1 MRPHTLAT
9 NLIAAARL
17 GDINALKNAL
27 PNEVGKLGPDGL
39 SALHVAILANHE
51 ECCFLLAP
59 YEALVYTRDGV
70 SPLVLAIRVGNEIL
84 VEMLLEFCEDTTT
97 QGTLSLLDEAVLCDN
112 MNILRQ
118 LLTRDFTMEQVLRA
132 LRTAHGGASYDAVH
146 MILSDY
152 LLTHWESAHSTGDK
166 PIHIPPGLNTGANIS
181 ANVSADAK
189 VDYMTSTKEAMR
201 NTAPLSISQL
211 QQSPPV
217 ESATEVPQTDL
228 GHLDM
233 SYTTTKPTEN
243 SNVSHLLAEENL
255 RKMSKEHLIGLCQQ
269 LQEELKVT
277 TMEADR
283 LERILAEVN
292 NAETS
297 ILQASRALLSP
308 VRSITQPSIQTKTAG
323 TSPILGTKDTKEAE
337 IVSLESY
344 KQLQNVLMDL
354 QITFEGMQKRMTEVE
369 LAYTQ
374 EKRNSREL
382 REKLRERLKDKSVGA
397 HPHNILVQKRPTSA
411 QASQAIQSSH
421 VSQIRASS
429 LKKGLPTPTSIAVR
443 LAVPTAARSKESEI
457 ERLRMEIISKNTE
470 ILSIQA
476 QIHSLE
482 HASLH
487 TYGAVQ
493 DKNLIIEARERLERA
508 KHRSRVAQMQL
519 DKLLM
524 SSSYATPQRLK
535 THG

>member
-1 MRPHTLAT
+1 MKPHTLAS

-17 GDINALKNAL
+17 GDIGAMKNAL

-59 YEALVYTRDGV
+59 YEALICTKDGV

-84 VEMLLEFCEDTTT
+84 VEMLLEFCEDTET

-112 MNILRQ
+112 LGILRL
-118 LLTRDFTMEQVLRA
+118 LLTRDFTMEQVLQA
-132 LRTAHGGASYDAVH
+132 LRTAHKGTSYDSVH
-146 MILSDY
+146 TILSDY
-152 LLTHWESAHSTGDK
+152 LLTHWGDAHTAK
-166 PIHIPPGLNTGANIS
+166 NKTLRVPPEPN
-181 ANVSADAK
+181 AK
-189 VDYMTSTKEAMR
+189 VNHTTSTKEVMR

-211 QQSPPV
+211 QQNLPE
-217 ESATEVPQTDL
+217 ESVAATSQTDT
-228 GHLDM
+228 GHSD
-233 SYTTTKPTEN
+233 TNRTATKTAERSSAPHLPT
-243 SNVSHLLAEENL
+243 EENL

-297 ILQASRALLSP
+297 MLQASRALLSP
-308 VRSITQPSIQTKTAG
+308 VRSAAQPSPQTKTTG
-323 TSPILGTKDTKEAE
+323 TSPVPGAKDVGETEL
-337 IVSLESY
+337 VSLESY

-354 QITFEGMQKRMTEVE
+354 QITFEGMQRRMTEVE

-382 REKLRERLKDKSVGA
+382 REKLRERLKDKPISA
-397 HPHNILVQKRPTSA
+397 QPHNILVQRRPTSA
-411 QASQAIQSSH
+411 QASHATQSSH
-421 VSQIRASS
+421 ASQLRASS
-429 LKKGLPTPTSIAVR
+429 LKKGLPTPTSIAAR
-443 LAVPTAARSKESEI
+443 LAAPTAARSKESEI

-508 KHRSRVAQMQL
+508 KHRSRVAQVQL

-524 SSSYATPQRLK
+524 SSSHATPQRLRA
-535 THG
+535 HA